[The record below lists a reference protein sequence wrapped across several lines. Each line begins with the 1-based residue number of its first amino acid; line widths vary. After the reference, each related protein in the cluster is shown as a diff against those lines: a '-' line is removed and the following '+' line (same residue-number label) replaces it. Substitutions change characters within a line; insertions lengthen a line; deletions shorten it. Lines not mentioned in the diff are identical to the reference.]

1 MLRRLV
7 TFILFLPLVACW
19 DNSGPRE
26 PRLFEVFLVVGGTGA
41 AGVEGAGISKSTQ
54 ARAWPALLT
63 ERLHLPPYIFAALN
77 EPGCPAPYVAPFLR
91 GSPVPCAGVEGGT
104 PSNVIMLSSVAVP
117 GARLADAFSY
127 AGSTSEAMNLTM
139 LGAHTQ
145 IEIMTQRDPT
155 FVAIQFGDEELQSAL
170 KAGDITTIPSAAQ
183 FQADLDRTVSAL
195 NALHWLKGV
204 LIVGTMDP
212 LRLPLLQPGAYF
224 FLARDPATGRFM
236 GKPVNSNCSPV
247 TPLGTPNP
255 LSRNLI
261 SFSVVGNA
269 PEINCDPAQFGGV
282 LDQTEIVAINQR
294 VNDFNNALAAM
305 ATQNNWAFV
314 DVRSLLTP
322 RMLEKNA
329 SGRYTQVRLCQDLPT
344 ATTAAQFQAAVLNS
358 CPVTGPTA
366 AANFFGALFSFDG
379 QTLAPAG
386 HALLADAAVAAIA
399 QKYPGQ

>member
-7 TFILFLPLVACW
+7 AFILLLPLVACW
-19 DNSGPRE
+19 DSSGPRE
-26 PRLFEVFLVVGGTGA
+26 PRLLEVFLVLGGSGA

-54 ARAWPALLT
+54 ARAWPAILT
-63 ERLHLPPYIFAALN
+63 QRLQLPFIFAALN
-77 EPGCPAPYVAPFLR
+77 EPGCPAPYTSPFTR
-91 GSPVPCAGVEGGT
+91 GFAVPCAGVEGGT
-104 PSNVIMLSSVAVP
+104 PTNVVMLSSVAVP
-117 GARLADAFSY
+117 GAQLANAFAY
-127 AGSTSEAMNLTM
+127 AGSASETMNLTM

-155 FVAIQFGDEELQSAL
+155 FVAIQFGDEELQSVL
-170 KAGDITTIPSAAQ
+170 KSGDISLIPSAAQ

-224 FLARDPATGRFM
+224 FLARDPASGRFM

-255 LSRNLI
+255 LARNLI
-261 SFSVVGNA
+261 SFSVVFSNA

-282 LDQTEIVAINQR
+282 LDQTEIAAISQR
-294 VNDFNNALAAM
+294 VADFNNALTAM

-314 DVRSLLTP
+314 DVRSLVAP

-329 SGRYTQVRLCQDLPT
+329 SGRFTQVRLCQDLAT
-344 ATTAAQFQAAVLNS
+344 ATTAAQFQTAVLNS
-358 CPVTGPTA
+358 CPVTGTTA
-366 AANFFGALFSFDG
+366 APNFFGALFSFDG
-379 QTLAPAG
+379 QTFAPAG